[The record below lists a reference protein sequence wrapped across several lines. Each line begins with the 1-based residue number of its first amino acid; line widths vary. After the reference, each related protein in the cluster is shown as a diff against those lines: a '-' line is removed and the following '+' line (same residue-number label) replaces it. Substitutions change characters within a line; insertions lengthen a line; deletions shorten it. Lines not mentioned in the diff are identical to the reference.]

1 MGDHP
6 DGRSIRFRRPFWVD
20 VSESEAMM
28 VAAWLGCGTVA
39 ATVAWS
45 GRPHAYHG
53 GRATALAA
61 GLCGGF
67 LGGAF
72 VILVARRHG
81 VLPLISVYGATVGA
95 IVMLD
100 LAQWASGSAEGPA
113 GSIPMGW
120 LWSWACLIG
129 PLLLAALI
137 GITLGARTRSP
148 ALGVL
153 IGVAAMPLL
162 YWQRNRGTIGRRK
175 WREYRG

>member
-1 MGDHP
+1 
-6 DGRSIRFRRPFWVD
+6 
-20 VSESEAMM
+20 M
-28 VAAWLGCGTVA
+28 VAAWLGCGTLA

-45 GRPHAYHG
+45 GQPNRYPG

-81 VLPLISVYGATVGA
+81 VLPLISVYGASVGA

-100 LAQWASGSAEGPA
+100 LAERASGSVEGPA
-113 GSIPMGW
+113 RNLRMAW
-120 LWSWACLIG
+120 AWSWACLID
-129 PLLLAALI
+129 PLLLGALI
-137 GITLGARTRSP
+137 GITLGARLHSP
-148 ALGVL
+148 PLGLL

-162 YWQRNRGTIGRRK
+162 YWQRNRGMIALRR
-175 WREYRG
+175 WRAHRG

>member
-1 MGDHP
+1 
-6 DGRSIRFRRPFWVD
+6 
-20 VSESEAMM
+20 M
-28 VAAWLGCGTVA
+28 VAAWLGCGTLA
-39 ATVAWS
+39 ATVAWL
-45 GRPHAYHG
+45 GRPHAYPG
-53 GRATALAA
+53 GRATGLAA

-100 LAQWASGSAEGPA
+100 LAQWASGSIGGPA
-113 GSIPMGW
+113 RSLAMAW
-120 LWSWACLIG
+120 LWSWACLID

-137 GITLGARTRSP
+137 GITLAARVHSP
-148 ALGVL
+148 PLGLL

-162 YWQRNRGTIGRRK
+162 YWQRDRGMAARRR
-175 WREYRG
+175 WREHRG

>member
-1 MGDHP
+1 VITPIGERSDSGDHA
-6 DGRSIRFRRPFWVD
+6 RVD
-20 VSESEAMM
+20 VSVPEAMM
-28 VAAWLGCGTVA
+28 VVAWLGCGTLA
-39 ATVAWS
+39 AIVAWS
-45 GRPHAYHG
+45 GRPHAYPG
-53 GRATALAA
+53 GRATGLAA

-100 LAQWASGSAEGPA
+100 LAQWASGSIGVARSLRMA
-113 GSIPMGW
+113 W
-120 LWSWACLIG
+120 LWSWVCLID

-162 YWQRNRGTIGRRK
+162 YWRRNHGMIGRRR